1 MGVPNEKYLKT
12 ATPADVRQTVAVAS
26 AAPKWATNT
35 LRVTGNAALAG
46 DTAQDK
52 LMAKRGAELDARRK
66 LAEKI
71 KGLQITSNTSVVD
84 FVAENDQIQTS
95 MMKFQQGAG
104 VVENSFKITDD
115 TAEVIVELELLP
127 LWNSIL
133 YYQRTLK
140 ITIK

>member
-1 MGVPNEKYLKT
+1 
-12 ATPADVRQTVAVAS
+12 
-26 AAPKWATNT
+26 
-35 LRVTGNAALAG
+35 
-46 DTAQDK
+46 
-52 LMAKRGAELDARRK
+52 
-66 LAEKI
+66 
-71 KGLQITSNTSVVD
+71 VVD

-95 MMKFQQGAG
+95 MMTFQQGAG